1 MTIKA
6 TNWNAIQ
13 DQMDIDIWNRLT
25 ANYWIDTKIALSN
38 DVQSWETLT
47 EAEKLLTMHVFTG
60 LTMLDTMQSEAGAPI
75 IANDAVTPHEKAVMN
90 QIALMESIHA
100 KSYSSIFSTLCS
112 SREIE
117 EAFRWSEENALLQ
130 AKARL
135 ILSVYNGDDPV
146 KRKIASVFLEGFMF
160 YSGFFLPFWWASRGK
175 LTNTADIIRLI
186 LRDEALHGYYIG
198 YKAQAGMTDAHKAF
212 AYDLMMELYEIEA
225 AYTAQLYDDVGLT
238 EQVKTFI
245 QYNGNKALQNLG
257 LDPLFG
263 VSAADV
269 NPAILSS
276 LSLESEVHDFFSGGG
291 SSYIMGKAEA
301 TEDED
306 WTW

>member
-1 MTIKA
+1 MTIKGC
-6 TNWNAIQ
+6 NWNKID
-13 DQMDIDIWNRLT
+13 DQIDLDLWNRLIQNFWT
-25 ANYWIDTKIALSN
+25 PEKIALSN
-38 DVQSWETLT
+38 DIASWETLSEDERT
-47 EAEKLLTMHVFTG
+47 LTVRVFTG
-60 LTMLDTMQSEAGAPI
+60 LTMLDTMQAETGAPSMLE
-75 IANDAVTPHEKAVMN
+75 DAVTQHEKAVLTN
-90 QIALMESIHA
+90 IAFMESLHSR
-100 KSYSSIFSTLCS
+100 SYSSIFSTLCS

-117 EAFRWSEENALLQ
+117 EAFRWSEDNELLQ
-130 AKARL
+130 AKGRL
-135 ILSVYNGDDPV
+135 ILSVYNGDDPI

-198 YKAQAGMTDAHKAF
+198 YKAQAGMTDEHKAF
-212 AYDLMMELYEIEA
+212 AYDLMLELYEIEA
-225 AYTAQLYDDVGLT
+225 AYTAQLYDAVGLT
-238 EQVKTFI
+238 EEVKTFI

-257 LDPLFG
+257 LEPLFAVTG
-263 VSAADV
+263 ADV

-301 TEDED
+301 TQDED
-306 WTW
+306 WDF